1 MNFLDKY
8 KITQVYISK
17 SINSLLC
24 YFKNYEYK
32 NKEQSTLFVGLYN
45 LEDINYLKD
54 HLGKKY
60 IFWFDNECNPYIEA
74 RRRNMKY
81 IINNIKI
88 DGHFVNSMNTAKY
101 LNIFNI
107 NYEVIYD
114 YFSNDIPKYKI
125 LTNKKLNSIAKNL
138 NDNLINLGYKSNIIE
153 SLTEDLECK
162 SYIYIIIYVKYF
174 TELQNIPPR
183 KYILYQME
191 QNGSNMI
198 NDNYYL
204 LADGAMKIFD
214 FSKANMEIF
223 NFNKNKYQF
232 NPFPLVSIDK
242 KLIEIDPEFDILF
255 YGQFNERRLKIL
267 EYLKNIFN
275 IRYVENIIGN
285 TRDELIKRCKIVLNL
300 HFYKDA
306 CLETCRINEV
316 ISYNK
321 LVVSEEPNNS
331 DIYNRN
337 LYNKCVIYFDE
348 INENL
353 NNINILVDK
362 LNYSLHNYDNLKKQ
376 MNVNKMYEVTNSILN
391 KNINSEITNNID
403 DSYIS
408 KSNVYEYILISN
420 PKKWIFEKYQEI
432 KQIGNAIDINW
443 NFYKE
448 ANNLDLIYKYELLN
462 HLYNYGYEEGLI
474 YHPKQLLNIYP
485 KIKINYIKDKVYVN
499 DILINSFI
507 KNNIENKTYDFFL
520 NKFIKEIKNNI
531 IENHKLLIICYVGN
545 LEIGLKLIDKI
556 IAYSKIQ
563 TFNLCIVYN
572 INLKTKI
579 DPLIFKIK
587 YLNYIIYECHE
598 FGNDIIPTILSYDK
612 INNLMNFDY
621 VIKLHT
627 KGDNIW
633 FNDLTDFLLN
643 DKLENKLNFK
653 DSCNCIGHENYY
665 VKNCNNQCVYLINKY
680 NKILNSSNLFIK
692 GTIFLCKSI
701 LFNNILDFVKQN
713 YKPFLFNNL
722 YDTNAINEK
731 KSCIHFLERLY
742 GLINLDNVF

>member
-1 MNFLDKY
+1 MKFINKY

-17 SINSLLC
+17 SVHRLSC
-24 YFKNYEYK
+24 YFKNYKYV
-32 NKEQSTLFVGLYN
+32 NKEEPTLFIGLYN
-45 LEDINYLKD
+45 SEDIICLKN

-60 IFWFDNECNPYIEA
+60 IFWFDNECNPYVEI
-74 RRRNMKY
+74 RKKITLY
-81 IINNIKI
+81 IINYIKI

-114 YFSNDIPKYKI
+114 YFTDKNPKYKI
-125 LTNKKLNSIAKNL
+125 LTNKKLESIAKNL
-138 NDNLINLGYKSNIIE
+138 SHNLINLGYQSNIIE
-153 SLTEDLECK
+153 SLSQDLECE

-198 NDNYYL
+198 KDNYYS

-214 FSKANMEIF
+214 FSMSNMNIF
-223 NFNKNKYQF
+223 NFNKNKYIF
-232 NPFPLVSIDK
+232 NPFPLLPIDK
-242 KLIEIDPEFDILF
+242 ELIEIDTEFDILF
-255 YGQFNERRLKIL
+255 YGQFNKRRFKIL

-275 IRYVENIIGN
+275 IRYVENILGN
-285 TRDELIKRCKIVLNL
+285 TRDELIKKCKLVLNL

-321 LVVSEEPNNS
+321 LVVSEEPNKS

-337 LYNKCVIYFDE
+337 LYNKCVIYFDK

-362 LNYSLHNYDNLKKQ
+362 LNFSLDNYDKLKKE
-376 MNVNKMYEVTNSILN
+376 MDVNNIYNVTNSILE
-391 KNINSEITNNID
+391 KNIKNEINNID
-403 DSYIS
+403 FNSDIS

-420 PKKWIFEKYQEI
+420 PKKWIFEKYDEI
-432 KQIGNAIDINW
+432 KHIENVIDINW
-443 NFYKE
+443 KFYKE
-448 ANNLDLIYKYELLN
+448 ANNLNLIYKYELLN
-462 HLYNYGYEEGLI
+462 HLYIHGYEKGLI
-474 YHPKQLLNIYP
+474 YHPKQLINIYP
-485 KIKINYIKDKVYVN
+485 NIKINNNKNKVYVDN
-499 DILINSFI
+499 IVLSDFI
-507 KNNIENKTYDFFL
+507 KNSIEKKSYDFFL
-520 NKFIKEIKNNI
+520 NKFIKEKKNNI
-531 IENHKLLIICYVGN
+531 IETEKLIIICYIGN

-556 IAYSKIQ
+556 LRYSKIQ
-563 TFNLCIVYN
+563 KFNLCIVYN
-572 INLKTKI
+572 IKLKRKI
-579 DPLIFKIK
+579 DPLIFKVR
-587 YLNYIIYECHE
+587 YLSYIIYECHE

-612 INNLMNFDY
+612 INYMNFEY

-627 KGDNIW
+627 KGDNVW

-643 DKLENKLNFK
+643 DKLENKLYFK
-653 DSCNCIGHENYY
+653 DSCNCIGHESYY
-665 VKNCNNQCVYLINKY
+665 VKNQNNQCIYLINKY
-680 NKILNSSNLFIK
+680 NKILNRSNLFIK
-692 GTIFLCKSI
+692 GTIFLCKSMVFEKMLNFI
-701 LFNNILDFVKQN
+701 KQN
-713 YKPFLFNNL
+713 YKSCIFNNL

-731 KSCIHFLERLY
+731 KSYIHFLERLF
-742 GLINLDNVF
+742 GVINLSNIF